1 MTEEEKS
8 NYTANIINGPMK
20 SLIEKAIKN
29 HFCVDTNLNA
39 TVHKGGWDGGY
50 YTTVIDTLETDVI
63 KKMLSNKLLRSI
75 FKTVALYG
83 TAWYN
88 GGNNTISISFNV
100 TYEHPN
106 GGSNGKT
113 IGILDV
119 YINTGKYKWRKV
131 F

>member
-1 MTEEEKS
+1 MTEQEKS
-8 NYTANIINGPMK
+8 NYTANTINGPMK
-20 SLIEKAIKN
+20 SLIEKVVKN
-29 HFCVDTNLNA
+29 HFGVNTNLNA
-39 TVHKGGWDGGY
+39 TVRKGGWDGY
-50 YTTVIDTLETDVI
+50 YTTVTDTLETDVT

-75 FKTVALYG
+75 FKSATFNG

-88 GGNNTISISFNV
+88 EEDNTVSIRFDVS
-100 TYEHPN
+100 YEHPN

-119 YINTGKYKWRKV
+119 YVNTGKYKKRKN

>member
-8 NYTANIINGPMK
+8 TYTANTINGPMK
-20 SLIEKAIKN
+20 SLIEKVVKN
-29 HFCVDTNLNA
+29 HFGVNTNLNA
-39 TVHKGGWDGGY
+39 TVRKGGWDGY
-50 YTTVIDTLETDVI
+50 YTTVTDTLETDVT

-88 GGNNTISISFNV
+88 EEDNTVSIRFDVS
-100 TYEHPN
+100 YEHPN
-106 GGSNGKT
+106 GGSNGRT

-119 YINTGKYKWRKV
+119 YVNTGKYKWRKN

>member
-8 NYTANIINGPMK
+8 TYTANTINGPMK
-20 SLIEKAIKN
+20 SLIEKVVKN
-29 HFCVDTNLNA
+29 HFGVDTNLNA
-39 TVHKGGWDGGY
+39 TVRKGGWDGY
-50 YTTVIDTLETDVI
+50 YTTVTDTLETDVT

-75 FKTVALYG
+75 FKSATFNG

-88 GGNNTISISFNV
+88 EEDNTVSIRFDVS
-100 TYEHPN
+100 YEHPN

-119 YINTGKYKWRKV
+119 YVNTGKYKWRKN